1 MLTPDRILLASDFSA
16 SAEAAL
22 LYAAALARQSQASLV
37 VMHVIDTRVAA
48 LPHWTDIFR
57 ATEVFA
63 KLAAA
68 DHDALQR
75 LLTHPALAG
84 LTVETIIQ
92 HGNPWERITDMAP
105 YTDLVVMGTRGQ
117 DPARGRTA
125 GTTARHVAH
134 ACTVPV
140 LLVPPAAGQ
149 ASSPAVGAAHL
160 SCQRILLALNLAQY
174 APHAI
179 RLTQALSAA
188 CQATMLVLQV
198 IEPDKTT
205 TYPVDTGAG
214 LHRNLD
220 ALSVLLE
227 KRLAEVVQTDPTGP
241 PIERLVLVGQAAEV
255 ISQQMVSRGVDLAVL
270 STHAYSTLKRFFTV
284 STVDAIL
291 ETAPCPLLTVPLS
304 GTAHHF
310 R

>member
-22 LYAAALARQSQASLV
+22 LYAAALARQLQASLC

-68 DHDALQR
+68 DMDALQR
-75 LLTHPALAG
+75 LLTHPALTG
-84 LTVETIIQ
+84 LTVETMVQ
-92 HGNPWERITDMAP
+92 HGSPWERITDMAP
-105 YTDLVVMGTRGQ
+105 YADLVVMGTGGQ
-117 DPARGRTA
+117 DTARGRSA
-125 GTTARHVAH
+125 GNTARQVAH

-140 LLVPPAAGQ
+140 LLVPPDAGQ
-149 ASSPAVGAAHL
+149 VNLPDVGAARL
-160 SCQRILLALNLAQY
+160 PCQRILLALNLAQY
-174 APHAI
+174 APQAI
-179 RLTQALSAA
+179 RLSQALTAA

-198 IEPDKTT
+198 VEPDKTA
-205 TYPVDTGAG
+205 TYPVDTGEG

-220 ALSVLLE
+220 ALTVLLE
-227 KRLAEVVQTDPTGP
+227 KRLAEVVPDDPSGP
-241 PIERLVLVGQAAEV
+241 PIERLVLVGQPAEV
-255 ISQQMVSRGVDLAVL
+255 IQQQIVSRGVDLAVL
-270 STHAYSTLKRFFTV
+270 STHAYSTLKRLFTL

-291 ETAPCPLLTVPLS
+291 ETAPCPLLAIPWSRPVI
-304 GTAHHF
+304 G
-310 R
+310 